1 MERVQDLLH
10 ALWIIIISFC
20 FSSGASP
27 SCHSGYE
34 ATVVPPIITILFCNP
49 FNPDSRLTLPCE
61 VTGPTAVQLDWY
73 FNSSVKLIN
82 GSGYLLQESVV
93 QENDLFISSLNISL
107 IGLNKS
113 MDTGQYSCKVK
124 SKENNFELIPQLNF
138 NLPDQIAFPNPC
150 DEDSIK
156 NSDGGPCLQV
166 IPIVLPSTT
175 SSTSSSIYSIFFDNP
190 SSMLSSFFMT
200 SSALYASSISSTPTF
215 PPFTNSSGT
224 IYTNTPSTNTDER
237 NTITSNTITSAS
249 TLTYITFPRTRIT
262 NTPSPVRSTLSD
274 IISSTLSSESNTNMP
289 SNSMTSNGLQMAWLY
304 LIFVIVI
311 LLFGVIVLS
320 LVMIILCMLKSNRRV
335 TMNVTPTLE
344 EIGIHR
350 TRFRKPSD
358 PLPKISESFV
368 KKTVLSTSKFN
379 QQTLNSLQDIT
390 FNLGPTATLATHH
403 GNEDASTL
411 YDEIGPLS
419 YPTEFQSSSQFRDNV
434 YYNYPA
440 TQLTVE
446 LSSNA
451 YTLPDDAHSMRELSC
466 CIESSSPQTNLL
478 ARGDTMATT
487 HSSSSWFGRQS
498 PLFIMQAV
506 SNGNE
511 SILGSEDRFSF
522 ALEQNNPSL
531 LSASIIL
538 QEETPIDNFSGNESE
553 DSYSESDSCH
563 GNLLVVQNFQERE
576 QANSLSK
583 QKIEL
588 SGFENGMTIFGS
600 DRSSVDSHDCS
611 ADNQRLVPEP
621 HLGRNSYLFD
631 SSHVPSDSLP
641 TSIQLSLHTSTH
653 LTTDPSTNNNSRAS
667 SSSSGC
673 TDMSKYSGDYA
684 RDPDYMRAL
693 RNQIGLNPTFSE
705 VNRLPDEGE
714 KIVRDVRL
722 DSGMECL
729 YATPVGLGEE
739 HLTPPSSIND
749 YKSLDNLTID
759 PQPIYMQRNT

>member
-1 MERVQDLLH
+1 M
-10 ALWIIIISFC
+10 
-20 FSSGASP
+20 
-27 SCHSGYE
+27 
-34 ATVVPPIITILFCNP
+34 
-49 FNPDSRLTLPCE
+49 
-61 VTGPTAVQLDWY
+61 
-73 FNSSVKLIN
+73 
-82 GSGYLLQESVV
+82 
-93 QENDLFISSLNISL
+93 
-107 IGLNKS
+107 
-113 MDTGQYSCKVK
+113 
-124 SKENNFELIPQLNF
+124 
-138 NLPDQIAFPNPC
+138 
-150 DEDSIK
+150 
-156 NSDGGPCLQV
+156 
-166 IPIVLPSTT
+166 
-175 SSTSSSIYSIFFDNP
+175 
-190 SSMLSSFFMT
+190 
-200 SSALYASSISSTPTF
+200 
-215 PPFTNSSGT
+215 
-224 IYTNTPSTNTDER
+224 
-237 NTITSNTITSAS
+237 
-249 TLTYITFPRTRIT
+249 
-262 NTPSPVRSTLSD
+262 
-274 IISSTLSSESNTNMP
+274 
-289 SNSMTSNGLQMAWLY
+289 
-304 LIFVIVI
+304 
-311 LLFGVIVLS
+311 
-320 LVMIILCMLKSNRRV
+320 
-335 TMNVTPTLE
+335 
-344 EIGIHR
+344 
-350 TRFRKPSD
+350 
-358 PLPKISESFV
+358 

-379 QQTLNSLQDIT
+379 QQTVNSLQDIT
-390 FNLGPTATLATHH
+390 FNLGPTATLVTHH

-419 YPTEFQSSSQFRDNV
+419 YPTEFQSSAQFRDNV

-440 TQLTVE
+440 SQLTVE

-478 ARGDTMATT
+478 ARGDTMAITC
-487 HSSSSWFGRQS
+487 SSSSWFGRQS

-511 SILGSEDRFSF
+511 SILGSEDGFSF

-563 GNLLVVQNFQERE
+563 SNLLIVQNFQERE

-583 QKIEL
+583 QKIEI
-588 SGFENGMTIFGS
+588 ENDMT
-600 DRSSVDSHDCS
+600 SVDSHDCS

-621 HLGRNSYLFD
+621 HLGRDSYLFD

-641 TSIQLSLHTSTH
+641 TSIQLSLHPSTH

-673 TDMSKYSGDYA
+673 TDISKYSGDYA

-693 RNQIGLNPTFSE
+693 RNQIGPNPTFSE

-729 YATPVGLGEE
+729 YATPVGLLIEGEE
-739 HLTPPSSIND
+739 HLTPPSSISD